1 VKISGFSGFSRKFSG
16 FFPKHNPNPGPPEC
30 WESLNNMRFHPLD
43 VPRTFLWY
51 LEVFCVAWL
60 PPRMSYVILEKN
72 PENREIPK
80 IPNKIPKSR
89 APDCPESE
97 YILFFHPISLPCP
110 EMFQT
115 SFCDSLSD
123 VLKKN
128 LGIFTK
134 IPKISKFSRKK
145 SRSRKIIFFLEN
157 ITKYLKHI
165 RRWASNSF
173 WALRT
178 VHLKIRSFYVQKKI

>member
-1 VKISGFSGFSRKFSG
+1 MLRKS
-16 FFPKHNPNPGPPEC
+16 H
-30 WESLNNMRFHPLD
+30 NMRFHPLD

-89 APDCPESE
+89 APKSE
-97 YILFFHPISLPCP
+97 YTLFLHPISIPCP
-110 EMFQT
+110 ELLQT
-115 SFCDSLSD
+115 SFWDSLGD
-123 VLKKN
+123 VLKKKRN
-128 LGIFTK
+128 FHENPETFTK
-134 IPKISKFSRKK
+134 KNA
-145 SRSRKIIFFLEN
+145 RSRKIIFFLEN

-173 WALRT
+173 WVLRT
-178 VHLKIRSFYVQKKI
+178 VHLKICFFCTKKIKSW